1 MTAHEALWLMK
12 VQLQKTEQNIQA
24 IKVLED
30 IVKSVSRLRIDD
42 EPTLEHLF
50 GDVEY
55 DLSKLTLVDEPTY
68 TLDDDDIEY
77 VWVNNYT
84 LDEALDDEE
93 PTYTLD
99 EALFEVFGT
108 EAEHIKNHMAK
119 VGTKDLQELEP
130 NMCARYDWA
139 EDDEIVKFYDLCG
152 DSNEDS

>member
-12 VQLQKTEQNIQA
+12 VQLQRTEQNIQA

-30 IVKSVSRLRIDD
+30 IVKSVDRLRIDD

-55 DLSKLTLVDEPTY
+55 DLNKLTLVDEP

-77 VWVNNYT
+77 VWVNNYP
-84 LDEALDDEE
+84 LDEALD
-93 PTYTLD
+93 
-99 EALFEVFGT
+99 EVYGT
-108 EAEHIKNHMAK
+108 EAQHIKNHMAK
-119 VGTKDLQELEP
+119 VGTKDIQELEP